1 MVKANRQPIGVSTH
15 SRPKAAAP
23 PSQRPIHPPNV
34 STHSRP
40 KAAAIHRDNK
50 NWQRIV
56 STHSRPKAAAPDIS
70 AVANYRKFQHTAAR
84 RRLRLLST
92 FKEFTSCFNTQPPEG
107 GCKPPRFPL
116 FAYHRFNTQ
125 PPEGG
130 CFMLDCFCKIKTE
143 FQHTA
148 ARAAQSAWISVVS
161 THSRPKAAAPEL
173 KSVVSWIGVS
183 THSRPK
189 AAAQNLNLYT
199 PFILVSTHSRPKAAA
214 CHAGNTFAF
223 FACFNT
229 QPPEGG
235 CNQFFYQIPVF
246 KVSTHSRPKA
256 AAPTPTQP
264 L

>member
-107 GCKPPRFPL
+107 GCNYATFGVLLFSCFNTQPPEGGCKPPRFPL

-130 CFMLDCFCKIKTE
+130 CGGSTTLRAPYPL

-148 ARAAQSAWISVVS
+148 ARRRLQPVFLSNPSLQGFN
-161 THSRPKAAAPEL
+161 TQPPE
-173 KSVVSWIGVS
+173 GGCD
-183 THSRPK
+183 H
-189 AAAQNLNLYT
+189 
-199 PFILVSTHSRPKAAA
+199 F
-214 CHAGNTFAF
+214 FAVDDR

-235 CNQFFYQIPVF
+235 CTNTNTTIVNA

-256 AAPTPTQP
+256 AATTD
-264 L
+264 